1 LIAAQFRSRQ
11 FLAFLVTGGIAA
23 LANFG
28 SRIVINQWVSFS
40 WAVVLAYCIGMV
52 TAFVLARLFVFTES
66 KKAVH
71 RSALIFVGVNLLAI
85 AQTWGISM
93 LLAYWVLPALGVMR
107 FAPEIAHG
115 IGVLVPVFTSYLGH
129 KHWSFR

>member
-11 FLAFLVTGGIAA
+11 FLAFLVSGGIAA

-28 SRIVINQWVSFS
+28 SRIVLNQWLSFS
-40 WAVVLAYCIGMV
+40 VSVVLAYCIGMV

-66 KKAVH
+66 TQAVH

-93 LLAYWVLPALGVMR
+93 LLAYWVLPGMGVR
-107 FAPEIAHG
+107 QFVPEIAHG

-129 KHWSFR
+129 KHWTFR

>member
-11 FLAFLVTGGIAA
+11 FLAFLVSGGIAA
-23 LANFG
+23 LANFV
-28 SRIVINQWVSFS
+28 SRIVLNQWLSFS
-40 WAVVLAYCIGMV
+40 VAVVLAYLIGMV

-66 KKAVH
+66 TQAVH
-71 RSALIFVGVNLLAI
+71 RSALIFVGVNVLAI

-93 LLAYWVLPALGVMR
+93 LLAYWVLPAMGFTR
-107 FAPEIAHG
+107 FVPEIAHG